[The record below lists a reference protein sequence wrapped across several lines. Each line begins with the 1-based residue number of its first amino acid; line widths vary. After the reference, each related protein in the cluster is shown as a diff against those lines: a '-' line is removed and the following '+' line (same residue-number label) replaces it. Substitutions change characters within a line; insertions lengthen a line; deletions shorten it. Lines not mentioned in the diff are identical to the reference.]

1 MTSGQENAP
10 SWQAIVRDGRNW
22 VWKNAMVGGVPVSSP
37 SFKLLLHF
45 YMLKWPSLPFTSLLY
60 RLVFKEVYREEKLL
74 RHVPMVTKFRNFVQR
89 RLRNVR
95 KSMMHMQSCCFV
107 NINLLLFN
115 CSWCG
120 CRRCCL
126 SSLLLWYRNFATM
139 VTWHHTSPFYRRV
152 VLNSSPLPFP
162 HPQYYRPLFSHRQF
176 TFSSVW
182 IQDSSH
188 IKLVINLDILFFDRL
203 FGCVSGRGKFKWQS
217 ISESV

>member
-1 MTSGQENAP
+1 
-10 SWQAIVRDGRNW
+10 
-22 VWKNAMVGGVPVSSP
+22 MV
-37 SFKLLLHF
+37 
-45 YMLKWPSLPFTSLLY
+45 M
-60 RLVFKEVYREEKLL
+60 
-74 RHVPMVTKFRNFVQR
+74 KFQNFVQR
-89 RLRNVR
+89 RLRNVQ
-95 KSMMHMQSCCFV
+95 KSMMHVQSCCFV

-139 VTWHHTSPFYRRV
+139 VTWRHASPFYRRV
-152 VLNSSPLPFP
+152 VLNSSPLPSP
-162 HPQYYRPLFSHRQF
+162 HPQYYRSLFFHRQF

>member
-10 SWQAIVRDGRNW
+10 SWQAVVRDGRNW

-95 KSMMHMQSCCFV
+95 KSMMHVQSCCFA
-107 NINLLLFN
+107 NLNLLLFC
-115 CSWCG
+115 CSHCHG
-120 CRRCCL
+120 CHHCL
-126 SSLLLWYRNFATM
+126 SSLLKKELQEGKGEEKIGWKKPHSAGTM
-139 VTWHHTSPFYRRV
+139 QHKENSTHPWITWRM
-152 VLNSSPLPFP
+152 
-162 HPQYYRPLFSHRQF
+162 
-176 TFSSVW
+176 
-182 IQDSSH
+182 
-188 IKLVINLDILFFDRL
+188 
-203 FGCVSGRGKFKWQS
+203 
-217 ISESV
+217 